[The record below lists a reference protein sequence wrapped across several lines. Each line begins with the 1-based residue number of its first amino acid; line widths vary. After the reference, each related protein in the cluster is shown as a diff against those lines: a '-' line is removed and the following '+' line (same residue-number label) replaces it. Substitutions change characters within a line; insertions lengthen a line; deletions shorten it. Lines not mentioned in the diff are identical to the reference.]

1 MALEHHPR
9 IVTSDLVLY
18 LDAANYRS
26 YVGSGT
32 TWNDLSLSK
41 NTSSLVN
48 GPTYSSANN
57 GYISFDGTND
67 YISVNSNA
75 NILSYSEY
83 TKIAWFYVTTF
94 STANNII
101 SGGVSGQHAF
111 WLYVSNRLYAG
122 HNGNWSTVTGNT
134 TLSLNTWYFGA
145 TTYNNT
151 TGWKLYLNGVEDG
164 SSINSTTF
172 TGNQEILIG
181 AYGAGNYYSG
191 RIGLVQVYNRTLTA
205 AEILQ
210 NYNATKKRYGL

>member
-1 MALEHHPR
+1 MAIKSGPR
-9 IVTSDLVLY
+9 SNSNSLVLC

-32 TWNDLSLSK
+32 TWNDLSSSN

-48 GPTYSSANN
+48 GPSYNSSNN

-75 NILSYSEY
+75 NILSKTEY
-83 TKIAWFYVTTF
+83 TKIAYFYVTSF

-111 WLYVSNRLYAG
+111 WLQVSNKLYAG
-122 HNGNWSTVTGNT
+122 HNGAWSTVTGAT

-145 TTYNNT
+145 TTYSNT

-164 SSINSTTF
+164 SSVDTTTF
-172 TGNQEILIG
+172 IGNQEILIG
-181 AYGAGNYYSG
+181 AYGAGNYFTG
-191 RIGLVQVYNRTLTA
+191 RIGLIQVYNRKLSA
-205 AEILQ
+205 SEILQ
-210 NYNATKKRYGL
+210 NYNATKRRYGL

>member
-1 MALEHHPR
+1 MGLEHHPR
-9 IVTSDLVLY
+9 VVTSDLVLY

-26 YVGSGT
+26 YSGSGT

-41 NTSSLVN
+41 NISSLVN
-48 GPTYSSANN
+48 GPTYLSANN

-122 HNGNWSTVTGNT
+122 HNGNWATVTGNT

-151 TGWKLYLNGVEDG
+151 TGWKLYLNGIEDG

-172 TGNQEILIG
+172 TGNQEILVG

>member
-9 IVTSDLVLY
+9 VVTSDLVLY

-26 YVGSGT
+26 YPGSGT
-32 TWNDLSLSK
+32 TWNDLSLS
-41 NTSSLVN
+41 NNISSLVN
-48 GPTYSSANN
+48 GPTYSSSNN
-57 GYISFDGTND
+57 GYIAFDGTND

-75 NILSYSEY
+75 NILSKSEY
-83 TKIAWFYVTTF
+83 TKIAYFYVTSF
-94 STANNII
+94 ATANNII
-101 SGGVSGQHAF
+101 SGGFSGQHAF
-111 WLYVSNRLYAG
+111 WLFTSNRLYAG

-164 SSINSTTF
+164 SSINSTTYV
-172 TGNQEILIG
+172 GNDEIVVG
-181 AYGAGNYYSG
+181 AYGAGNYFSG
-191 RIGLVQVYNRTLTA
+191 RIGLVQVYDRTLSA

-210 NYNATKKRYGL
+210 NYRATKKRYGL

>member
-1 MALEHHPR
+1 MAVKAGPR
-9 IVTSDLVLY
+9 TNSSSLVLY

-26 YVGSGT
+26 YSGSGT
-32 TWNDLSLSK
+32 TWNDLSPSS

-48 GPTYSSANN
+48 GPTYSSSNN
-57 GYISFDGTND
+57 GYISLDGTND

-75 NILSYSEY
+75 DILSKTEY
-83 TKIAWFYVTTF
+83 TKIAYFYVTTF

-111 WLYVSNRLYAG
+111 WLQVSNKLYAG
-122 HNGNWSTVTGNT
+122 HNGAWSTVTGTT

-145 TTYNNT
+145 TTYSST

-164 SSINSTTF
+164 SSVDTTTF

-181 AYGAGNYYSG
+181 AYGAGNYFTG
-191 RIGLVQVYNRTLTA
+191 RIGLIQVYNRALTA
-205 AEILQ
+205 SEILK
-210 NYNATKKRYGL
+210 NYNSTKKRYGI